1 MRNIR
6 LIALYCLCSS
16 FSTSSLFAI
25 SWSWAMLFCIWA
37 FLSRRGFWRVGR
49 MLFLYSWHYWA
60 LFPSAVN
67 YWRLTPM
74 ASTSFTDG
82 PATRLRVGVMDA
94 LFRLSSGWKDDTV
107 WAQLRNIVGRN
118 RKYLDHNGSPLRQIH
133 FRCGLLQYFL
143 HNCAGLR
150 KSCLE
155 LYLRRAA

>member
-1 MRNIR
+1 
-6 LIALYCLCSS
+6 
-16 FSTSSLFAI
+16 
-25 SWSWAMLFCIWA
+25 
-37 FLSRRGFWRVGR
+37 
-49 MLFLYSWHYWA
+49 MLFLYSWHYWP

-118 RKYLDHNGSPLRQIH
+118 CKYLDHNGSPLRQIH